1 MKLFGKI
8 GLSILVFMLI
18 TANSCWANPMAVAK
32 EALDQGDCEKAEQ
45 ALQEFVKTDRY
56 NAFLYVW
63 GISIIKASDQSQCP
77 DFDIAFINDG
87 IAFSEENGL
96 TNYFLY
102 EERAK
107 IWTQKGE
114 YENALADYSKSIELE
129 AGYSNLG
136 ALAWFRATCPDANYR
151 KGEEAVEYA
160 LQAIEKRGE
169 KEEEGDFTILAAAYA
184 EAGNFPEAIQAQEKA
199 LTLLKDKTYS
209 NLQEIQAQYEEYLAS
224 YKAGTPWRMESPQ

>member
-18 TANSCWANPMAVAK
+18 ATNYCWANPMAVAK

-63 GISIIKASDQSQCP
+63 GISIIQASDQSTCP
-77 DFDIAFINDG
+77 DFDINFINDG

-96 TNYFLY
+96 KNYFLY
-102 EERAK
+102 EERAN
-107 IWTQKGE
+107 IWAQKME

-136 ALAWFRATCPDANYR
+136 AMAWFRATCPDANYR
-151 KGEEAVEYA
+151 NGEEAVEYG
-160 LQAIEKRGE
+160 LQAIEKRG
-169 KEEEGDFTILAAAYA
+169 KEAEGDFKILAAAYA

-209 NLQEIQAQYEEYLAS
+209 NLQEIQTQYEEYLAS
-224 YKAGTPWRMESPQ
+224 YKADTPWRMESPK